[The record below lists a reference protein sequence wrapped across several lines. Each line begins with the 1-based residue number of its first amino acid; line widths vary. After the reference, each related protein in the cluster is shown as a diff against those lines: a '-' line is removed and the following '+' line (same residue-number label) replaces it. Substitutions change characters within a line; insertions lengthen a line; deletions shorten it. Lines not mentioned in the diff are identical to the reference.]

1 LRLEVLRDGV
11 WRELTQYLTQL
22 THTASS
28 RDMEKLELE
37 LFDAVVQAGERLR
50 LLSDAATVFEGVIYE
65 KRTAQEQHLRCTA
78 TAYTDLILYER
89 HIVYRSYPVGVSA
102 GEIVRDLASLEDGV
116 DVSGVVDGPSL
127 KSPWEIQNATA
138 LEVLLRVA
146 KGTNHM
152 LRMKPGKHLVFR
164 PKTPGTPSATITET
178 DIVSAEYSED
188 RWRLRNRVVYVGAG
202 GRVLADV
209 GEPPADMPLI
219 VNDPFLTDPDEA
231 LRRAVTRLEMGRE
244 YGRQLRLRMHRAVFE
259 RLGLEAGS
267 TIRLMLP
274 SHGLVNQDL
283 YVVELSYRPGE
294 VYCEVVAGGRLELF
308 EDYLNEALHGDVAAL
323 FGQTIQIPELIT
335 TIATSVNAAL
345 KIQARSRVVRLYN
358 RPPIVMDRAVN
369 IVLDGDGC
377 AALAAGALNGYFET
391 GCMPGN
397 ELFTRWLRIHYEA
410 ESGGG
415 SVKADILK
423 GDGKTL
429 ASNIPDGYE
438 FPYYPQAAGAL
449 TEQGAGSW
457 GVEGGELYDVENAAI
472 GFWSVKAVKT
482 AQRMRL
488 YHPRDKALGLDP
500 KNYSSLRLYAYSPN
514 DDPQLKLRLCTDPEN
529 YLEAFLTHRGGV
541 WRMYEVSIPTMTRVG
556 EPTEFNYLELETE
569 LPSIMLDTDYLLLPA
584 GRERLVVR
592 FTLNRPSASAQS
604 PRVKQVKVVWLEG

>member
-50 LLSDAATVFEGVIYE
+50 LSSDAATVFEGVIYE

-323 FGQTIQIPELIT
+323 FGQTIQIP
-335 TIATSVNAAL
+335 
-345 KIQARSRVVRLYN
+345 
-358 RPPIVMDRAVN
+358 
-369 IVLDGDGC
+369 
-377 AALAAGALNGYFET
+377 
-391 GCMPGN
+391 
-397 ELFTRWLRIHYEA
+397 
-410 ESGGG
+410 
-415 SVKADILK
+415 
-423 GDGKTL
+423 
-429 ASNIPDGYE
+429 
-438 FPYYPQAAGAL
+438 
-449 TEQGAGSW
+449 
-457 GVEGGELYDVENAAI
+457 
-472 GFWSVKAVKT
+472 
-482 AQRMRL
+482 
-488 YHPRDKALGLDP
+488 
-500 KNYSSLRLYAYSPN
+500 SSSQP
-514 DDPQLKLRLCTDPEN
+514 
-529 YLEAFLTHRGGV
+529 
-541 WRMYEVSIPTMTRVG
+541 
-556 EPTEFNYLELETE
+556 
-569 LPSIMLDTDYLLLPA
+569 
-584 GRERLVVR
+584 
-592 FTLNRPSASAQS
+592 
-604 PRVKQVKVVWLEG
+604 